1 MSGRSGSSK
10 PRQDQLRRFTVTGH
24 ALIQEGSFMPEH
36 NPAIHLERFNE
47 SHLEGVTVRDGQ
59 WVDTL
64 SMARLRK
71 R

>member
-1 MSGRSGSSK
+1 
-10 PRQDQLRRFTVTGH
+10 
-24 ALIQEGSFMPEH
+24 MPEH